1 MKMKRQNDLLIEIFG
16 RFKSKNILG
25 DGNWIGFIFI
35 GIGMKLSESIRN
47 PLDMEK
53 FFLYLNESRE
63 MDWRAWLIFDR
74 RFRG

>member
-16 RFKSKNILG
+16 RFESKNILG